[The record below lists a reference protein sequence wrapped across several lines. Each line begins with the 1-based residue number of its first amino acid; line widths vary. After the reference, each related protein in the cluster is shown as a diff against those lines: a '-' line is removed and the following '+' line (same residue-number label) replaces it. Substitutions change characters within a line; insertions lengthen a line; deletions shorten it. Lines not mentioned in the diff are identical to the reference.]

1 MRVRVYDSEADAK
14 VTFKRDPLASTCITI
29 PRQVLG
35 KLLFL
40 ERNEHPQDESM
51 AYQFKI
57 FAHLRL
63 IYIYL

>member
-1 MRVRVYDSEADAK
+1 MRVRVYDSEEDAK
-14 VTFKRDPLASTCITI
+14 VNFERDPLAYTCITI

-40 ERNEHPQDESM
+40 KRNEHPQDEST
-51 AYQFKI
+51 AYQFKV

-63 IYIYL
+63 IYIY